1 MHHRPIVKKLLV
13 GLVLSATALT
23 AGPITTVPWNGY
35 TGAASFGY
43 DDARGS
49 QLTDLKKQLDQL
61 KIKGTFF
68 IANNMYTFPTQKSD
82 WIAMATNGH
91 EIANHS
97 GDHNNP
103 SATNVASMAKTL
115 RDLNPIVEAV
125 TYAYPNCNVKSDA
138 NAEAFL
144 ARSCQFNSSTN
155 TPLTYYS
162 WATEPNWMNIAGLCI
177 QPSNSS
183 RVTDFIGGAKS
194 GNSWAPIFSH
204 DVKTGPDEYS
214 TTPSDNQK
222 ILDKAVSDKVWIGTY
237 QEVGA
242 YYRAH
247 FTMDKVTASGAGP
260 WNLTWTSPHAK
271 MPKSVKLKVK
281 LDAATFG
288 SSFTVSQDNV
298 TIPANTDGSYTID
311 FMKLKLAVTKGSS
324 GVSRASGLALGGVSL
339 RRTASEIVMTGIG
352 STGFD
357 MTVRNLNGRILASKH
372 VEARSDAGTEN
383 LALDPTLAGSP
394 VLAVISATDGS
405 ALRSIPLAPVR

>member
-13 GLVLSATALT
+13 GLVLSATALM

-35 TGAASFGY
+35 TGAASITY
-43 DDARGS
+43 DDGRPS
-49 QLTDLKKQLDQL
+49 QLSDLMPQVDKLG
-61 KIKGTFF
+61 IKVTFF
-68 IANNMYTFPTQKSD
+68 LANNMYSFPGKQSD
-82 WIAMATNGH
+82 WIKAAKNGH
-91 EIANHS
+91 ELANHS
-97 GDHNNP
+97 GNHNSPTAANI
-103 SATNVASMAKTL
+103 ADMAKVL
-115 RDLNPIVEAV
+115 RGLDPTVDAV
-125 TYAYPNCNVKSDA
+125 TYAYPNCTVNANDA
-138 NAEAFL
+138 SGENFM
-144 ARSCQFNSSTN
+144 ARGCASAQYGWNGS
-155 TPLTYYS
+155 
-162 WATEPNWMNIAGLCI
+162 EPNWMNIQALI
-177 QPSNSS
+177 VETKSNGSNLKAA
-183 RVTDFIGGAKS
+183 TDNINAAKS
-194 GNSWAPIFSH
+194 GNSWTVILMH
-204 DVKTGPDEYS
+204 DVTSSSSDIYYL
-214 TTPSDNQK
+214 TPTEN
-222 ILDKAVSDKVWIGTY
+222 LAMLNAAVNAKVWVAPFGT
-237 QEVGA
+237 VGA

-372 VEARSDAGTEN
+372 VEARSDAGTEK